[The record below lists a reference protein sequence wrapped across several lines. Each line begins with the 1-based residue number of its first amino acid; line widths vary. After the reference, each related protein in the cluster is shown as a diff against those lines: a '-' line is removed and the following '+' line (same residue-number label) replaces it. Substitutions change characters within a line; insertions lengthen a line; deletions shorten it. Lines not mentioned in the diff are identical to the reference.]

1 MAVKWNGDEVR
12 RRVLA
17 GAMRG
22 VVRGTERVHHTATR
36 KIMDPPK
43 TGKKWPGL
51 PNQSSA
57 PGEAPATQYGGLQQ
71 SGRTVYDQGNL
82 TGTATWDAQQAMAL
96 EKGTPSMEAR
106 PFAVPSLMEEV
117 EGIRQDVADE
127 VAKALNG

>member
-12 RRVLA
+12 RRVLD

-22 VVRGTERVHHTATR
+22 VVRGTERVHHAGTR

-43 TGKKWPGL
+43 TGHKWPGL

-71 SGRTVYDQGNL
+71 SGRTSYAPEAL
-82 TGTATWDAQQAMAL
+82 TGTAIWDAEYAMPL

-106 PFAVPSLMEEV
+106 PFAVPALMENV
-117 EGIRQDVADE
+117 EDIRADVADE
-127 VAKALNG
+127 IAKALNS